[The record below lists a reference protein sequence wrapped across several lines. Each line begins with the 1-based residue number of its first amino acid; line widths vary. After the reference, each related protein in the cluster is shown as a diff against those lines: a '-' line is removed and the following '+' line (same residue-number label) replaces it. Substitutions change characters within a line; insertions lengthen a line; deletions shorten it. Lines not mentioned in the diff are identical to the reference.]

1 MPTYTIT
8 LQGPDGTT
16 ERLLYDPHASLLTHD
31 DGRPV
36 DLSPAGFVYGGK
48 SGWETAMAV
57 SPENPGLKTRTVRKL
72 VSVRATRPSQRSLPA
87 VSIH

>member
-36 DLSPAGFVYGGK
+36 DISPAGFVYGGK
-48 SGWETAMAV
+48 SGWET
-57 SPENPGLKTRTVRKL
+57 RWR
-72 VSVRATRPSQRSLPA
+72 
-87 VSIH
+87 